1 MVAGLAAGM
10 AALLGA
16 HQSSPSGRLALPVS
30 QLGSPSAGGPPG
42 PPGHGGPAGGPVWR
56 LHCPAL
62 AAAAGPGSAEPR
74 TWPLVN
80 SFTLANLVASTCF
93 LLDPGSNPGTIALAC
108 GRVGSYYTY
117 FPALCVLKKVI
128 QVLILQ
134 WCCPGP
140 GPGLGAVRTSE
151 PTATAHHWSAAP
163 LLLCPS
169 DM

>member
-30 QLGSPSAGGPPG
+30 QLGSPSAGGPQG

-80 SFTLANLVASTCF
+80 SFTLANLVARPGQAAVFVSSLASRQWRPH
-93 LLDPGSNPGTIALAC
+93 LLATNS
-108 GRVGSYYTY
+108 V
-117 FPALCVLKKVI
+117 CVMCV
-128 QVLILQ
+128 
-134 WCCPGP
+134 
-140 GPGLGAVRTSE
+140 
-151 PTATAHHWSAAP
+151 
-163 LLLCPS
+163 
-169 DM
+169 